1 MLEHYT
7 IVNVQDARKDEAAIL
22 DVLAAV
28 RTGKSGGKI
37 SLLNYYKEVPIS
49 FDAEIRDIDAGVLE
63 VSIHSVQAAAIA
75 IQKATLIR
83 SDRLPHPVVAKVLRL
98 DTKNRI
104 AFLSHLAYASIPSE
118 RRKFVRVK
126 VADRVGATFANGAK
140 SVSGHVLDISIGGV
154 AVLARE
160 EVFLEEQ
167 PRGTVSLDLKGEAL
181 VSECTLVRVGS
192 HNGLFKYVFELNV
205 VNTKSERQISH
216 FINLQQADIVR
227 ELKEMVM
234 KW

>member
-1 MLEHYT
+1 MLEHFT
-7 IVNVQDARKDEAAIL
+7 IVTLQDARKDEAAIL
-22 DVLAAV
+22 DALTAA
-28 RTGKSGGKI
+28 RNGKSGGAI

-49 FDAEIRDIDAGVLE
+49 FDAKIVDIDSGVME
-63 VSIHSVQAAAIA
+63 VSVHSVQAAAIS
-75 IQKATLIR
+75 IQKATLIQ

-104 AFLSHLAYASIPSE
+104 AFLSHLAYATIPSE

-126 VADRVGATFANGAK
+126 VADRVGATFTNGAK
-140 SVSGHVLDISIGGV
+140 SVSGHILDISIGGV

-160 EVFLEEQ
+160 EVSLEEHA
-167 PRGTVSLDLKGEAL
+167 RGTVSLDLKGDTLA
-181 VSECTLVRVGS
+181 SECTLVRVGN